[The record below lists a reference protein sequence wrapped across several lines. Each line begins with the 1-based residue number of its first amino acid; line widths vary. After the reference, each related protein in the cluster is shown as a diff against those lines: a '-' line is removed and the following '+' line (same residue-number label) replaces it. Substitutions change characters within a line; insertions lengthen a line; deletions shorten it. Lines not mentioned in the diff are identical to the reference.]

1 MVSRVVHSVSDLSWK
16 TLHVYCFS
24 SMGCKAVMASEHD
37 VEITTGVGAFEKS
50 AVWPGQNMRK
60 GEGWTRRGFTSVLPR
75 RAGHAPESDTL
86 VGCCTGTSNQ
96 YSALR
101 MERYAREPLWAYT
114 P

>member
-1 MVSRVVHSVSDLSWK
+1 MSRVVHSVSGW
-16 TLHVYCFS
+16 
-24 SMGCKAVMASEHD
+24 SMGCKAVMASKHD

-86 VGCCTGTSNQ
+86 VGCFLGKSNH

-101 MERYAREPLWAYT
+101 MGL
-114 P
+114 